1 MCKAFSGVIVRS
13 RKVYWKAG
21 MDSHSDIYEHFKLS
35 DTEQGK
41 TCPFEISPK
50 NGNYISTDKWVFKFD
65 DGIPEWWKQSH
76 ETACWS
82 AFRKWKKEF
91 YSKINLKEAK
101 KPVNPFKLKPPKIAK
116 KHIKLLKEWASISDS
131 VYLSFMDSV
140 VDSVGT
146 SVGTSVY
153 LSVRDSVLDSVYAY
167 IGSLFKLTRKQWK
180 HTSKI
185 KTKGYPFMPAVK
197 LWKMGVVPG
206 FDGVVWRLHGGK
218 KAKVLYEITEKE
230 LRKVK

>member
-21 MDSHSDIYEHFKLS
+21 MDSHSDIYEHFRLS
-35 DTEQGK
+35 DSEQGK

-50 NGNYISTDKWVFKFD
+50 NGNYISPDEWVFKFD

-91 YSKINLKEAK
+91 YSKINLKEAR
-101 KPVNPFKLKPPKIAK
+101 KPVNPFNIKPPKITK

-131 VYLSFMDSV
+131 VEGSV
-140 VDSVGT
+140 VGSVGT
-146 SVGTSVY
+146 SV
-153 LSVRDSVLDSVYAY
+153 
-167 IGSLFKLTRKQWK
+167 
-180 HTSKI
+180 
-185 KTKGYPFMPAVK
+185 
-197 LWKMGVVPG
+197 
-206 FDGVVWRLHGGK
+206 
-218 KAKVLYEITEKE
+218 
-230 LRKVK
+230 